1 MATWVIGDIHGCWET
16 LQRLLATIEW
26 DAGSD
31 ELWLVGDLVNR
42 GPSSLEVLRWAVQ
55 HDDRITAVL
64 GNHDIHLLGRACGVA
79 ERKKGDVLGPVLDA
93 PDRDELL
100 GWLGQRPLMHKF
112 GRHLLVHAGL
122 APEWNVELAQGYA
135 EAITADCGGGESGS
149 MLAAIHTL
157 RKEPWHVD
165 LPREEAL
172 AAAAVVMTRI
182 RTVGPGGRAVLDYTG
197 PIGSAPEGCR
207 PWFATAAV
215 LRQGYTI
222 IFGHW
227 AMLGLYRARGV
238 VCLDSG
244 CVYGGRLSAM
254 RLDDGLVVQEPVV
267 DAIERSE

>member
-1 MATWVIGDIHGCWET
+1 
-16 LQRLLATIEW
+16 LLKTIEW
-26 DAGSD
+26 DEGSD

-42 GPSSLEVLRWAVQ
+42 GPDSLGVLRWAYE
-55 HDDRITAVL
+55 HHERITTVL
-64 GNHDIHLLGRACGVA
+64 GNHDLHLLARACGVA
-79 ERKKGDVLGPVLDA
+79 EAKKGDTLDQVLEA
-93 PDRDELL
+93 PDRDDLL

-135 EAITADCGGGESGS
+135 EAITADCVGGESGS
-149 MLAAIHTL
+149 MLAAIHTC
-157 RKEPWHVD
+157 RKQPWHVD
-165 LPREEAL
+165 LPREESL
-172 AAAAVVMTRI
+172 AAAAVAMTRI
-182 RTVGPGGRAVLDYTG
+182 RTVGEDGQAVLDYTG
-197 PIGSAPEGCR
+197 PIGSAPHGCR

-215 LRQGYTI
+215 LRQGYTV

-254 RLDDGLVVQEPVV
+254 RLDDGTVVQEAVV
-267 DAIERSE
+267 DAVERKD